1 MSATLIRPRRG
12 RPSLQPGTE
21 SVPVCVYVP
30 VPVHDAIVRDA
41 LARDVPVTQVYRESA
56 ISYLKNR
63 QLTAPR

>member
-12 RPSLQPGTE
+12 RPRLQDGAE

-30 VPVHDAIVRDA
+30 APVHDAIVRDA

-63 QLTAPR
+63 QSSSPR